1 MFFFLSHK
9 IANAPSYF
17 LTNRFHLWIALKKP
31 LFQYICLYLLLIM
44 LMYIVIN
51 NKLRQK
57 ISILALLKQFKFKIN
72 LSRNNLEHLLW
83 LNFERQKEVNIK
95 GICSFVTDFGNF
107 KGEKWSNIVEYSR
120 RKTFLILGH
129 LGEMLRWWT
138 DQRKVYKWLGGKNGW
153 RKSIRLLQRKHQR
166 MDGVLQ

>member
-120 RKTFLILGH
+120 RKTFLFQL
-129 LGEMLRWWT
+129 
-138 DQRKVYKWLGGKNGW
+138 
-153 RKSIRLLQRKHQR
+153 KSSSTAKLIEKIRLALLTVYVSYTGPRK
-166 MDGVLQ
+166 DVSL

>member
-120 RKTFLILGH
+120 RKTFLVILLHQHYFIIALKGNGS
-129 LGEMLRWWT
+129 LDLIWCKQDMDML
-138 DQRKVYKWLGGKNGW
+138 
-153 RKSIRLLQRKHQR
+153 
-166 MDGVLQ
+166 

>member
-1 MFFFLSHK
+1 M
-9 IANAPSYF
+9 
-17 LTNRFHLWIALKKP
+17 
-31 LFQYICLYLLLIM
+31 LLIM

-120 RKTFLILGH
+120 HKTFLAVMK
-129 LGEMLRWWT
+129 E
-138 DQRKVYKWLGGKNGW
+138 KNEICKFLLSTLPQSQKNPFARYVGTPLSLALE
-153 RKSIRLLQRKHQR
+153 RNNFELVDFIKSQFEISLSDETPTQICYL
-166 MDGVLQ
+166 